1 MSTSSS
7 PPTSPR
13 KGYCFSHDDEENDD
27 TSVVDVTETE
37 TGTVISFLGH
47 HKSSS
52 MSPATSSSTLST
64 SSLVVLLV
72 AMALLAAMFTS
83 GIMIGYYGFYKHFNT
98 KMMSQLHGNNQN
110 YNMTLEIL
118 ASRLEETIKERDSIQ
133 EESESLLGQVNEL
146 RGRLE
151 SQSNLASAH
160 RDLIVK
166 HRTISEQYQL
176 YQEASNQ
183 KIEQL
188 QSHLSSVETERSDQE
203 EQCAAQINTMQQTAT
218 KYTDYIQRREST
230 MCRQWFDHDGPYR
243 VEFEVG
249 NGHKPERTMTFV
261 VEISKK
267 ARRLLPHTVYTFLTL
282 VESMT
287 YTNSQ
292 MSFVGFSNDQKV
304 LEISSTTTTTTAED
318 VGGDEDE
325 MVSYLTRLGYYPRDF
340 SSTTAEGGK
349 DRSVLKFLE
358 KPMSSWSEQD
368 GAVYDEDFLCD
379 QYSLGFIQYGPSLK
393 LFLGDDAEWGN
404 DGSRSICFGKVII
417 QQQDH
422 DGGDDDDDAGS
433 TALELIK
440 EYVVNQRTQ
449 LHIHSISYIPP
460 DKYKIIPP
468 PTDDEE

>member
-1 MSTSSS
+1 
-7 PPTSPR
+7 
-13 KGYCFSHDDEENDD
+13 
-27 TSVVDVTETE
+27 
-37 TGTVISFLGH
+37 
-47 HKSSS
+47 
-52 MSPATSSSTLST
+52 
-64 SSLVVLLV
+64 
-72 AMALLAAMFTS
+72 
-83 GIMIGYYGFYKHFNT
+83 MIGYYGFYKHFNT
-98 KMMSQLHGNNQN
+98 KMMSQLNGTNQD
-110 YNMTLEIL
+110 YTMTLEIL
-118 ASRLEETIKERDSIQ
+118 ASRLEETIKERDTTL
-133 EESESLLGQVNEL
+133 EESESLLAQVNEL

-166 HRTISEQYQL
+166 HQTVSEQYQL
-176 YQEASNQ
+176 YRKASDR

-188 QSHLSSVETERSDQE
+188 QSHLVSVETDLSDHE
-203 EQCAAQINTMQQTAT
+203 EQCATQISTMQRTAT

-230 MCRQWFDHDGPYR
+230 LCRQWFDHDGPYH
-243 VEFEVG
+243 VEFQVG
-249 NGHKPERTMTFV
+249 NGHTPERTMTFV

-287 YTNSQ
+287 YTKSQ

-304 LEISSTTTTTTAED
+304 LEISSTATTTADD
-318 VGGDEDE
+318 VGGVDGGEDE

-340 SSTTAEGGK
+340 STTEEG
-349 DRSVLKFLE
+349 DRDTSVLKFLE
-358 KPMSSWSEQD
+358 KPVSSWSEQD

-404 DGSRSICFGKVII
+404 DGSQSICFGKVVA

-422 DGGDDDDDAGS
+422 DDDDDDAGV
-433 TALELIK
+433 TALQLIK
-440 EYVVNQRTQ
+440 EYVVHQRTQ

-468 PTDDEE
+468 STDEEE